1 MNLDAITTPADLV
14 RVNDEVKAYADE
26 LNFDDRIVS
35 EVLDAGWEAGHKIV
49 HRLLVAELDLHLSWI
64 ENIMESEGDCD
75 KFQVACLSKDIFAL
89 KSALDQLDK
98 VDLPDEESDD

>member
-35 EVLDAGWEAGHKIV
+35 EVLDAGWETGHKIV
-49 HRLLVAELDLHLSWI
+49 HRLLVAELSLHMSWMEEFI
-64 ENIMESEGDCD
+64 EDDEADRFAI
-75 KFQVACLSKDIFAL
+75 ALLSKDIFAL

-98 VDLPDEESDD
+98 VEVPSEESDD